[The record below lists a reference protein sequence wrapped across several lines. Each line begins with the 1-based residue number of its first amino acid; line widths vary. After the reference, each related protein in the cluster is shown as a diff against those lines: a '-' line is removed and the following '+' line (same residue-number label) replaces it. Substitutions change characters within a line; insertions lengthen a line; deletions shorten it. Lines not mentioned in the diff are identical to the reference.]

1 MLDFF
6 ILNIMITILED
17 SFQSFKQSFKI
28 MTKDSRINIIEMIKK
43 NFSFS
48 RKKQNIAQKY
58 IEKNSLKDLS
68 NQTNRFLEYFATVSI
83 FRANLNLIYYLFI
96 LNI

>member
-28 MTKDSRINIIEMIKK
+28 MTTDSKINIIEMIKQK
-43 NFSFS
+43 FSFKQ
-48 RKKQNIAQKY
+48 KKQNIKQKY
-58 IEKNSLKDLS
+58 REKNSLKDLS
-68 NQTNRFLEYFATVSI
+68 NQTNRFLEYFATVRV
-83 FRANLNLIYYLFI
+83 F
-96 LNI
+96 

>member
-28 MTKDSRINIIEMIKK
+28 MTTDSKINIIEMIKQK
-43 NFSFS
+43 FSFNQ
-48 RKKQNIAQKY
+48 KKQNIEQKY
-58 IEKNSLKDLS
+58 IEKYSLKDLS
-68 NQTNRFLEYFATVSI
+68 NQTNIFLEYFATVRV
-83 FRANLNLIYYLFI
+83 FKFNLDLI
-96 LNI
+96 

>member
-28 MTKDSRINIIEMIKK
+28 MTTDSKINIIEMIKQK
-43 NFSFS
+43 FIFNQ
-48 RKKQNIAQKY
+48 KKQNIEQKY

-68 NQTNRFLEYFATVSI
+68 NQTNRFLEYFATVRV
-83 FRANLNLIYYLFI
+83 FKFNLDLI
-96 LNI
+96 